1 MSTMNLSP
9 SPPEPQYKPRRNA
22 AKTPWCSSLRIL
34 IPLYFTYILFVLSV
48 LLVFIPNEKKQ
59 MMDQKKNMIQEL
71 TESVWSLLSEYDQR
85 IQDGELSPKE
95 ARQRAIKRIGNLRYG
110 SEGKHYFWILDQHLQ
125 VIMHPYITELE
136 GKNLTEIKNT
146 NGNYFSVDTV
156 NTLKKQ
162 EKGHLHYMWQWNDN
176 SQKAVP
182 KISFFKK
189 FSPWHWVIGTGV
201 YVEDIQRELK
211 GVVRNFIYI
220 FSGLLVIIILLSV
233 YISLQTVQIEKK
245 KRLAEKARRLEELR
259 LKKLLEL
266 SQMSD
271 AGMDE
276 LIAFSLKE
284 IVQLTQSAMGYL
296 GFLNQEETEL
306 TIHSHPSKIIKRC
319 RISENKNSR
328 HIDDTRLWTEAI
340 RQRKAVVINDYAH
353 HRATDKKGYPSGHVK
368 ISRIMSI
375 PVFEGQKMVALA
387 GVGNKLHDY
396 EESDVRQL
404 QLMMGGMWKIIQ
416 KKTAEDTLRKSEE
429 RYRLLAD
436 NATDIIWIVQLS
448 NMTFSY
454 ISPSIKQI
462 MGYAPQEY
470 IERAL
475 ERRMKDE
482 SIAKTIEIISEELK
496 SDTHGPIDPNRY
508 RTFEFQL
515 PKKDGTKIWT
525 EITARFLRDE
535 TGTPDRILGITRD
548 ISLRKKLEEKLRQA
562 HKMEALGT
570 LSGGIAHDFNN
581 ILSSILGYTELARLE
596 NITDEKIK
604 KYLDQIL
611 AAGSRARD
619 LINHI
624 LIFSR
629 RADVKKET
637 IQLAPLIRESLT
649 FLRASIPGDIHIQHC
664 FDDPDGMV
672 MADATQMHQILMNL
686 FTNAAHAM
694 KEKGGI
700 LDVQLKSIYIQNG
713 EISRV
718 DELTPGPYLQLTVAD
733 TGCGIPPKLL
743 GKIFEPFFTTKK
755 CGEGT
760 GMGLSIA
767 YGIIKEMGGTISVYS
782 EADMGTTF
790 QVLLPAH
797 HKNLQTKKDPADPS
811 LPPQK
816 GRILLVDDDA
826 SIVDWSR
833 QLLLSLGYQVDSMTD
848 SPAALIKFKQRPHAY
863 DLVLTDMAMPRINGL
878 ELSKHIL
885 KHRPD
890 IPILICTGFSE
901 GLTSERVKNQGVFD
915 IIMKPIISE
924 ELTQA
929 VQRALNMN
937 IRKGS

>member
-1 MSTMNLSP
+1 MIKISTYYKNMS
-9 SPPEPQYKPRRNA
+9 
-22 AKTPWCSSLRIL
+22 KTPWCSSLRIL

-59 MMDQKKNMIQEL
+59 MMDQKKNMIQKL
-71 TESVWSLLSEYDQR
+71 TESVLSLLSEYDQR
-85 IQDGELSPKE
+85 IQEGELSPKE
-95 ARQRAIKRIGNLRYG
+95 ARLRAIKRIGNLRYG

-136 GKNLTEIKNT
+136 GKNLTEIKNIS
-146 NGNYFSVDTV
+146 GDYFSVDTI
-156 NTLKKQ
+156 NTLKNQ
-162 EKGHLHYMWQWNDN
+162 EKGHLNYMWQWNN
-176 SQKAVP
+176 TPQKAIP

-211 GVVRNFIYI
+211 GVIRNFINI
-220 FSGLLVIIILLSV
+220 FSSLLIIVILLSI
-233 YISLQTVQIEKK
+233 YISRQTVQIEKK
-245 KRLAEKARRLEELR
+245 KRVAEKARRLEELR

-271 AGMDE
+271 ATMDE

-284 IVQLTQSAMGYL
+284 TVQLTQSTMGYL
-296 GFLNQEETEL
+296 GFLNEEETEL
-306 TIHSHPSKIIKRC
+306 TIHSHPSKIIKQFRM
-319 RISENKNSR
+319 SESKKNH
-328 HIDDTRLWTEAI
+328 HIDDTVLWTEAV

-353 HRATDKKGYPSGHVK
+353 YHAIDKKGYPPGHVK
-368 ISRIMSI
+368 ITRIMSI

-448 NMTFSY
+448 NLTFSY
-454 ISPSIKQI
+454 ISPSVEQI
-462 MGYAPQEY
+462 MGYAPHEY
-470 IERAL
+470 IGRELGRQ
-475 ERRMKDE
+475 MKDE
-482 SIAKTIEIISEELK
+482 AIAQTIEIISEELELE
-496 SDTHGPIDPNRY
+496 THEPIDPSRY
-508 RTFEFQL
+508 RTLEFQL
-515 PKKDGTKIWT
+515 PRKDGSKIWT

-535 TGTPDRILGITRD
+535 TGKPDRILGIARD
-548 ISLRKKLEEKLRQA
+548 ISLRKKLEEKLRQS

-581 ILSSILGYTELARLE
+581 ILSSILGYTELARIE

-604 KYLDQIL
+604 KYLDRIL
-611 AAGSRARD
+611 AAGIRARD
-619 LINHI
+619 LVNHI

-629 RADVKKET
+629 RADVKKNL
-637 IQLAPLIRESLT
+637 IQVAPLIRESLT
-649 FLRASIPGDIHIQHC
+649 FLRASIPKNIHIQHYLE
-664 FDDPDGMV
+664 DPDGTV

-694 KEKGGI
+694 KEKGGT
-700 LDVQLKSIYIQNG
+700 LDVQLKSIDIQKG
-713 EISRV
+713 EMSRV
-718 DELTPGPYLQLTVAD
+718 NELTPGPYLQLIVAD
-733 TGCGIPPKLL
+733 TGCGISPKLME
-743 GKIFEPFFTTKK
+743 KIFEPFFTTKE

-782 EADMGTTF
+782 EANMGTTF

-797 HKNLQTKKDPADPS
+797 HKKPQAREAPADPS
-811 LPPQK
+811 LSPQK
-816 GRILLVDDDA
+816 GRILLVDDDV

-833 QLLLSLGYQVDSMTD
+833 QLLLNLGYQVDSMTE
-848 SPAALIKFKQRPHAY
+848 SPAALIKFKQRPQDY

-878 ELSKHIL
+878 ELSKQIS

-901 GLTSERVKNQGVFD
+901 GLTSERVKNHGISD
-915 IIMKPIISE
+915 IIMKPIIAD

-929 VQRALNMN
+929 VHRAL
-937 IRKGS
+937 KHS